1 MLIVES
7 KAKAKTIQKYL
18 GKTYLVRA
26 SNGHVQDLP
35 TGKHKDARKAMWAS
49 KEDSLPQPPWDFTER
64 AKKTVDML
72 QNDANKANVDE
83 ILLATDPDREGEF
96 IAWRLSELLGDIAPC
111 RSCLLYTSDAA
122 DE

>member
-1 MLIVES
+1 MPGGVSMKMLIVES

-18 GKTYLVRA
+18 GKNYLVRA

-72 QNDANKANVDE
+72 QNDANKSNNYVRYT
-83 ILLATDPDREGEF
+83 IN
-96 IAWRLSELLGDIAPC
+96 
-111 RSCLLYTSDAA
+111 SCVLHLHKCYFTF
-122 DE
+122 